1 MVPKTLLIVW
11 LVCLQTSIEGHKKT
25 INLIM
30 IESKEIKCNIPQY
43 KPLYVAVINKVGCIH

>member
-30 IESKEIKCNIPQY
+30 IESKEIKCKIPQY